1 MKLQF
6 TGNNLNDWL
15 IVSFLVAFTLI
26 FRLLTMQMI
35 NVGPDEIDYWYC
47 AKILFSKIPY
57 GELNHRNIRWGI
69 ILPTFLIQRI
79 FGTHPIV
86 YIFGP
91 VILSCLQ
98 SYFTYDLG
106 KRLFNRG
113 AGILAVLLL
122 TTFPYMIRTGSQIRP
137 GIFSLTYLL
146 VAFWV
151 IVRNLDA
158 FQTEKGWRGSV
169 IAAAAMVFCAY
180 QTKIT
185 NLYFLPFFAVTI
197 YTIAA
202 KRLKPLVMF
211 LVLLAAAYLIEHL
224 LYLFVTGAHCGRLSI
239 ITRTHLDPGYIEEF
253 EHNTFLGL
261 FDRFNNTDFPLLW
274 KLGFLFYFLASGFL
288 AFRWKGDDKRLWN
301 RLFLLLVISFTL
313 FLTFAVKSIRPLVPL
328 EPYQNRYFTP
338 ILPWM
343 FLIIGAA
350 IMESP
355 GLIGEVLPR
364 FTERWTR
371 VGPLL
376 GVILLVFAGVFYF
389 RLYPDSV
396 AEYAPELADPRKH
409 VIPLY
414 IHYSRLVDEAWKQG
428 LPVVSVHTGNEG
440 SNKAID
446 TVNRVFLH
454 WNDREIERPKP
465 RVVAGGYNYQFIARE
480 GIEYNVEYLATLEG
494 DRVLAI
500 DRFPFRVCITTLE
513 EERCRYE

>member
-6 TGNNLNDWL
+6 TENKLNDWL
-15 IVSFLVAFTLI
+15 IVSFMVAFTLI
-26 FRLLTMQMI
+26 FRLLTLQMI
-35 NVGPDEIDYWYC
+35 NVGPDEIDYWHY

-57 GELNHRNIRWGI
+57 GVLDHRNIRWSI

-91 VILSCLQ
+91 VMLSCLQ

-113 AGILAVLLL
+113 AGILAVLML

-137 GIFSLTYLL
+137 GIFSLTYML

-158 FQTEKGWRGSV
+158 FRTEKGWRGAV

-197 YTIAA
+197 YTVAA

-224 LYLFVTGAHCGRLSI
+224 LYFVGTGAPFGRLSI
-239 ITRTHLDPGYIEEF
+239 ITRTHLEPGYIEEF

-261 FDRFNNTDFPLLW
+261 FDRFNNTDFPLFW
-274 KLGFLFYFLASGFL
+274 KLGFVFYFLASGFL

-343 FLIIGAA
+343 FLIIGAV
-350 IMESP
+350 IMELP
-355 GLIGEVLPR
+355 GLVGKVLLG

-371 VGPLL
+371 VSLML
-376 GVILLVFAGVFYF
+376 CVILLGFVGVFYF
-389 RLYPDSV
+389 RLYPSSF

-414 IHYSRLVDEAWKQG
+414 IHYTRLVDEAWEQG
-428 LPVVSVHTGNEG
+428 LPVVSVHPGKGG
-440 SNKAID
+440 SAKAID
-446 TVNRVFLH
+446 TVNRVFLR
-454 WNDREIERPKP
+454 WNHREVSRHTPWIF
-465 RVVAGGYNYQFIARE
+465 AGEYSYQFIARE
-480 GIEYNVEYLATLEG
+480 GIDYNDDYIATIG
-494 DRVLAI
+494 GGHVLAI
-500 DRFPFRVCITTLE
+500 DRFPFRVWISTLKA
-513 EERCRYE
+513 ERGRYE